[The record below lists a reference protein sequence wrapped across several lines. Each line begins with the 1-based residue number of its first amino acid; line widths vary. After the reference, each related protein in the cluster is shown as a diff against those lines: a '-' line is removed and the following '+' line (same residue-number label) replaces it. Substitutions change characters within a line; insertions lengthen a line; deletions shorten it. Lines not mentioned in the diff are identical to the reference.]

1 MKSPTELAQ
10 RLARQW
16 HQADTRECRLLDG
29 TGWPL
34 RLTIGKPAG
43 RRMIEDFAQVR
54 RHVERWR
61 QVPTGRV
68 TWEQIAYRGTAEPV
82 ELPVTWELRTPS
94 EWVAATGDAAIQQE
108 YRGLARLVDS
118 TNPLFQRLLVRRR
131 HLHADRPEAEV
142 IRAAELALALQPG
155 CAGGVPLRSLSV
167 AGIDSKFFERNRR
180 LMIALLDVRFDG
192 TVSELGL
199 ETFLGAADESDHW
212 LLLADLDGDLLPFSQ
227 LRVRDKELAHAPVP
241 GGRILVVENERCLHQ
256 LPAQKGTVAILGA
269 GLNLAWLAAPWLAQ
283 RKLAYW
289 GDIDTW
295 GLTMLARA
303 RLLRP
308 GLTPLLMEAHLFKHH
323 CAKHAVPEPTPAGAT
338 PPEGLTKC
346 EAALYHHLLEQERG
360 RLEQE
365 FLPRQTVVKA
375 VTDWAGE

>member
-1 MKSPTELAQ
+1 VKSPTELAQ

-94 EWVAATGDAAIQQE
+94 EWVAATGDAAIQQD
-108 YRGLARLVDS
+108 YRRLARLVCATD
-118 TNPLFQRLLVRRR
+118 PLFQRLLVRRR
-131 HLHADRPEAEV
+131 HLHAERPEAEV
-142 IRAAELALALQPG
+142 IKAAELALALQPG
-155 CAGGVPLRSLSV
+155 CAGGVPLRALSV

-180 LMIALLDVRFDG
+180 LMIELLDRRFDG
-192 TVSELGL
+192 AVSELGL
-199 ETFLGAADESDHW
+199 EAFLGAVDENDHW
-212 LLLADLDGDLLPFSQ
+212 LLLADLDGSLLPFSQ
-227 LRVRDKELAHAPVP
+227 LRVRDKELVDVPVP
-241 GGRILVVENERCLHQ
+241 GGRVLVVENERCLHQ
-256 LPAQKGTVAILGA
+256 LPALKETVAILGA
-269 GLNLAWLAAPWLAQ
+269 GLNLTWLAAPWLAD

-308 GLTPLLMEAHLFKHH
+308 ELTPLLMDADLFKRHG
-323 CAKHAVPEPTPAGAT
+323 AARVPEPAPAGAI
-338 PPEGLTKC
+338 PPEGLSNS
-346 EAALYHHLLEQERG
+346 EAALYRHLLAQERG

-365 FLPRQTVVKA
+365 FLPKQEVVAA
-375 VTDWAGE
+375 VTGWGGQ